1 MNENNIAPA
10 SLWKR
15 IIEQKLDS
23 IFLYILLAMP
33 LLKDI
38 YKQEDTLLII
48 FQNVITFLYFF
59 LMIGFGKWHTTLGGR
74 IMNIYVVNKN
84 GEEISYIKSFL
95 RAFIETLI
103 GITIY
108 FFIFKTEFYTNLQPT
123 QKGMVGLIVWL
134 ILISPYFF
142 TKDKL
147 LLLDYLSGT
156 KMVRNIED
164 SKKPMS
170 VDRVIFIILAIIFF
184 AIKIN
189 AYKLFMLTFF

>member
-1 MNENNIAPA
+1 MNENNTAPA

-15 IIEQKLDS
+15 FFEQKLDN
-23 IFLYILLAMP
+23 IFLYILLAVP
-33 LLKDI
+33 LLNDL
-38 YKQEDTLLII
+38 YRQEDTLFII
-48 FQNVITFLYFF
+48 FQNVITFCYFF

-84 GEEISYIKSFL
+84 GEEISYKNSFL
-95 RAFIETLI
+95 RAFIERLI
-103 GITIY
+103 GIIIY
-108 FFIFKTEFYTNLQPT
+108 LSIFKTGLYIHLQPA

-134 ILISPYFF
+134 IFISPYFF

-147 LLLDYLSGT
+147 FLLDYLSGT
-156 KMVRNIED
+156 KMVRNIEE

-170 VDRVIFIILAIIFF
+170 LDRIILITLAIIFF

-189 AYKLFMLTFF
+189 AYRLFMLTFF